1 MKIKELNAIKR
12 KHNRL
17 LKEGQDKF
25 AELETIAEEMLALRK
40 KIETAEGDD
49 YDPIPVFFGSGFW
62 IDVEG
67 EEAEDRQNG

>member
-17 LKEGQDKF
+17 LKAGQELF
-25 AELETIAEEMLALRK
+25 AELEPISAEMLALRK
-40 KIETAEGDD
+40 KIEEAEGDD
-49 YDPIPVFFGSGFW
+49 YDPIPVLFGSGFW

-67 EEAEDRQNG
+67 EEAEEQQNG